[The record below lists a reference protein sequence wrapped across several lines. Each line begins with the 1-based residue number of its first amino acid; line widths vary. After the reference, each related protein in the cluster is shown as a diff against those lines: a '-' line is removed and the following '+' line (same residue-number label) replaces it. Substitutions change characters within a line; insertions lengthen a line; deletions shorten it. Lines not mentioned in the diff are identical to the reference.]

1 MLSAH
6 HINKS
11 YGIQTVLQDIT
22 FSIST
27 GERTG
32 LIGPNGCG
40 KSTLMRVLAGLEQSD
55 SGTVAHTRPGLRI
68 GYLSQGFTLDPALT
82 IAEACSP
89 STSRDLDSEFVGL
102 ATALAANPSDNNLQ
116 RAYDEALQTM
126 EYATLQPVDVLTSL
140 GLAEI
145 APETKVGSLSG
156 GQKTRLMLAQLLLAE
171 PNLLLLDEPTNH
183 LDIHML
189 EWLEGWLKSFRGAA
203 LIVSHDRAF
212 LDNTVSSILELDQ
225 STHGLKQYGGNYS
238 AYIEQKEAER
248 EHQLQTYLD
257 QQAEIRRMQADIVR
271 TKAQAAHTE
280 RQASSIRIGG
290 GEYKN
295 KGFKSYQQG
304 IAKKVAAKAKS
315 RENKLNRFLES
326 DELVERPR
334 SDWQMKLNFN
344 APQHLSRD
352 VLVTENLSIGY
363 PDRTPLLT
371 NLRLQVRGGQRL
383 ALTGPNGCGKTTLLR
398 TIAGKLEPL
407 AGSVRL
413 GASVKLGYMA
423 QEQELLDPFKSPL
436 EIIQAAGA
444 FNPTRARTFLHAF
457 LFSGD
462 APLRLCG
469 EMSYGERARLELALL
484 IARGCTFLLLDEPVN
499 HLDIPSRAH
508 FEQALKSY
516 EGTVLAVVHDRYFI
530 ERFATEVWTMEDGR
544 VRSL

>member
-40 KSTLMRVLAGLEQSD
+40 KSTLMRILVGLEQPD
-55 SGTVAHTRPGLRI
+55 SGTVAHTRSDLRI
-68 GYLSQGFTLDPALT
+68 GYLSQGFEFDPALT
-82 IAEACSP
+82 IAKACTPASA
-89 STSRDLDSEFVGL
+89 RDLESDLARL
-102 ATALAANPSDNNLQ
+102 ATALTANSSDKGLQ
-116 RAYDEALQTM
+116 AEYDT
-126 EYATLQPVDVLTSL
+126 VLGQLSVVHVSPEDILTPL
-140 GLAEI
+140 GLAGLS
-145 APETKVGSLSG
+145 PEHPVGELSG
-156 GQKTRLMLAQLLLAE
+156 GQKTRLLLAQLLLSE

-183 LDIHML
+183 LDIQML
-189 EWLEGWLKSFRGAA
+189 EWLEDWLRRFRGAA

-225 STHGLKQYGGNYS
+225 STHGLKQYGGDYS
-238 AYIEQKEAER
+238 AYSEQKMAEQ
-248 EHQLQTYLD
+248 EHQLEAYAD
-257 QQAEIRRMQADIVR
+257 WKAEIARLQKAAIRVRSVARNKPHNKTENDTWAPGFFANR
-271 TKAQAAHTE
+271 TKETV
-280 RQASSIRIGG
+280 
-290 GEYKN
+290 K
-295 KGFKSYQQG
+295 
-304 IAKKVAAKAKS
+304 KAKHIEA
-315 RENKLNRFLES
+315 RVDRLLTEER
-326 DELVERPR
+326 VERPR
-334 SDWQMKLNFN
+334 TDWQMKLNFN

-363 PDRTPLLT
+363 PGQEPLLT
-371 NLRLQVRGGQRL
+371 GLRLQVLGGQRL

-398 TIAGKLEPL
+398 TIAGKLEPV

-423 QEQELLDPFKSPL
+423 QEQELLDPHKSPL
-436 EIIQAAGA
+436 EIIQEAGS

-499 HLDIPSRAH
+499 HLDIPSRAR

-530 ERFATEVWTMEDGR
+530 ERFATEVWTVEDGR